1 MFIKNFYL
9 NAINFIIFLRNIWR
23 MEKLIVHL
31 PNDIRRLRD
40 IAPDL
45 ENNLLGQLQNIH
57 KSL

>member
-57 KSL
+57 